1 MRLEDLMDVYVVRE
15 WVFTEVK
22 IDILPSFFPDV

>member
-15 WVFTEVK
+15 WVFIEVK
-22 IDILPSFFPDV
+22 IYILPSFFPDV